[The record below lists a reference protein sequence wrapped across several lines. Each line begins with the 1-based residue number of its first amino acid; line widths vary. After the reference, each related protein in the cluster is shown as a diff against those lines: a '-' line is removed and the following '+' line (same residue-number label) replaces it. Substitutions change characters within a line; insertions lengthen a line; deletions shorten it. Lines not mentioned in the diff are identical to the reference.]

1 MPRFFFHITNKD
13 ILLEDCEGADLP
25 DLHAALGRV
34 LHTFRELAADPPEV
48 CGLEFVI
55 ADSSGRTLLKVPAPE
70 RCQRRSEPLL
80 WGELKRE
87 GCSSPKA
94 AQGHLH

>member
-34 LHTFRELAADPPEV
+34 LHTLRELASDPVEV

-55 ADSSGRTLLKVPAPE
+55 ADSSGRTLLKVPVPE
-70 RCQRRSEPLL
+70 GCQHRSEPLIS
-80 WGELKRE
+80 GEPERE
-87 GCSSPKA
+87 GSSPPRA
-94 AQGHLH
+94 AQEHLH

>member
-25 DLHAALGRV
+25 DLYAALGRV
-34 LHTFRELAADPPEV
+34 LHTLQELASDPAGV

-55 ADSSGRTLLKVPAPE
+55 TDRSGRTLLRVPVPEGDHHRSQLLPAREPE
-70 RCQRRSEPLL
+70 RERS
-80 WGELKRE
+80 W
-87 GCSSPKA
+87 SSKDA
-94 AQGHLH
+94 RGSCH

>member
-34 LHTFRELAADPPEV
+34 LHTFRELASDPPQV
-48 CGLEFVI
+48 YGLEFVI

-70 RCQRRSEPLL
+70 RCQRRSEPPFS
-80 WGELKRE
+80 GELGRE
-87 GCSSPKA
+87 GSSSPKA
-94 AQGHLH
+94 AQEYLH

>member
-25 DLHAALGRV
+25 DLQAALGRV
-34 LHTFRELAADPPEV
+34 LHTFGELASDPLEV

-55 ADSSGRTLLKVPAPE
+55 TDSSGRTLLKVPVPE
-70 RCQRRSEPLL
+70 GCRQRSEPLL
-80 WGELKRE
+80 SGEPGKE
-87 GCSSPKA
+87 GSLSPKA
-94 AQGHLH
+94 AREHLH